1 VLTGSP
7 EGNGAHYGR
16 FLADGDV
23 MEGEIT
29 FLGVQRNRCVG
40 NGRVT

>member
-1 VLTGSP
+1 M
-7 EGNGAHYGR
+7 HYGR

-29 FLGVQRNRCVG
+29 HLGRQRNRCVAAVRAG
-40 NGRVT
+40 